1 MLTNPVNW
9 QNFFWRI
16 VMRKKS
22 KRLISLLLVVVMCM
36 SLGFSAMAATQESV
50 GQYKTYLAL
59 GDSVGAG
66 FGQPQYN
73 AYGEVVHLWDRI
85 EGSYPDVLANY
96 VHAET
101 MYPYCIP
108 GLSSQTMRYLY
119 DDSYDGGFLLN
130 SSQIS
135 NLTGGAFDKETL
147 TEWRGKFRSAT
158 AEADLITLDVGLND
172 TWEGAYGLLYEIANY
187 GTVLGGDPRE
197 TLQEELEKYGTWD
210 TVSRLAQSYLT
221 AWAMNP
227 DKIAYWLVSWVQF
240 LMTYFT
246 EFSSNF
252 PVIVDKIYELNP
264 DVIIV
269 APLSFNSFKSLKI
282 IEGDRGAYFLT
293 IDTTNGAPLQIGG
306 LTIPKQIHI
315 SSTLLGNIPQG
326 SYDFCYNA
334 VRESM
339 EVKYPGKFFTCDIGE
354 VELIGNHMTA
364 PMFENQ
370 TMDDSGYNP
379 HPTTA
384 GHKYIADQILAVLPD
399 SSTPVNP
406 DDPTVPT
413 GRYVD
418 VKSTDWCYSF
428 VEYVSNRGI
437 MTGMTETTFEPY
449 SNLTR
454 AQVATILYAMEGKP
468 ANTSN
473 AFSDVAPTAWYYDPV
488 NWCASNGI
496 VAGVGDGL
504 YEPDRNVTREELAT
518 MLRSYAAY
526 FGGDTATTTDISS
539 YNDASSVSSWAT
551 EPVSWA
557 VAKGL
562 MSGRPGELLAP
573 QGTATRAEMAVMMKN
588 FCEAFRK

>member
-1 MLTNPVNW
+1 
-9 QNFFWRI
+9 
-16 VMRKKS
+16 MRKNT
-22 KRLISLLLVVVMCM
+22 KRLISLLLVVVMCA
-36 SLGFSAMAATQESV
+36 SLGFSVLAATPETV

-108 GLSSQTMRYLY
+108 GLSSQTMRYLF

-130 SSQIS
+130 SSQID
-135 NLTGGAFDKETL
+135 NLTGGAFDKATL

-197 TLQEELEKYGTWD
+197 TLQEELAKYGTWD
-210 TVSRLAQSYLT
+210 TVSRLAQAYLT
-221 AWAMNP
+221 AWATNP

-246 EFSSNF
+246 DFSQNF
-252 PVIVDKIYELNP
+252 PVIVDKIFELNP
-264 DVIIV
+264 DAIVV

-282 IEGDRGAYFLT
+282 IEGDRGAYLLT

-326 SYDFCYNA
+326 SYDFCYDA

-339 EVKYPGKFFTCDIGE
+339 EVKYPGQFFTCDIGE

-384 GHKYIADQILAVLPD
+384 GHKYIADQILAVLPE
-399 SSTPVNP
+399 STTPVTP
-406 DDPTVPT
+406 DDPSVPT

-418 VKSTDWCYSF
+418 VKNNDWFKSF
-428 VEYVSNRGI
+428 VDYVSDRGI
-437 MTGMTETTFEPY
+437 MTGVTDTTFEPY
-449 SNLTR
+449 ANLTR
-454 AQVATILYAMEGKP
+454 AQVATILYALEGKP
-468 ANTSN
+468 ANTNN
-473 AFSDVAPTAWYYDPV
+473 AFTDVAASDWYYAPV
-488 NWCASNGI
+488 NWCAAQGI
-496 VAGVGDGL
+496 VAGTGDGMF
-504 YEPDRNVTREELAT
+504 EPNRNVTREELAT
-518 MLRSYAAY
+518 MLRSYAGY
-526 FGGDTATTTDISS
+526 FGGDTATTTDIAG
-539 YNDASSVSSWAT
+539 YADATSVSSWAV
-551 EPVSWA
+551 EPVAWA
-557 VAKGL
+557 VAKGI
-562 MSGRPGELLAP
+562 MTGRPGNLLAP

-588 FCEAFRK
+588 FCEKFGK

>member
-108 GLSSQTMRYLY
+108 GLSSQTMRYLF

-306 LTIPKQIHI
+306 LTIPKHFQHTARQH
-315 SSTLLGNIPQG
+315 ST
-326 SYDFCYNA
+326 
-334 VRESM
+334 
-339 EVKYPGKFFTCDIGE
+339 GK
-354 VELIGNHMTA
+354 L
-364 PMFENQ
+364 
-370 TMDDSGYNP
+370 
-379 HPTTA
+379 
-384 GHKYIADQILAVLPD
+384 
-399 SSTPVNP
+399 
-406 DDPTVPT
+406 
-413 GRYVD
+413 
-418 VKSTDWCYSF
+418 
-428 VEYVSNRGI
+428 
-437 MTGMTETTFEPY
+437 
-449 SNLTR
+449 
-454 AQVATILYAMEGKP
+454 
-468 ANTSN
+468 
-473 AFSDVAPTAWYYDPV
+473 
-488 NWCASNGI
+488 
-496 VAGVGDGL
+496 
-504 YEPDRNVTREELAT
+504 
-518 MLRSYAAY
+518 
-526 FGGDTATTTDISS
+526 
-539 YNDASSVSSWAT
+539 
-551 EPVSWA
+551 
-557 VAKGL
+557 
-562 MSGRPGELLAP
+562 
-573 QGTATRAEMAVMMKN
+573 
-588 FCEAFRK
+588 